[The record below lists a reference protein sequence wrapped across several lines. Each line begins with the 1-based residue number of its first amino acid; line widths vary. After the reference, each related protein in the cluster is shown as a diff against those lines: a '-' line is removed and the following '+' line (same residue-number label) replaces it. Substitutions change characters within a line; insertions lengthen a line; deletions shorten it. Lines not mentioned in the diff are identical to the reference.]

1 MRNIVFFN
9 STIIHKKATV
19 SHLTLFYIASAK
31 PVCPIFHM
39 KGIKRRAFLKN
50 TLLASAGAV
59 LAPSFLQARELTNTT
74 KEKPFYPLSASG
86 KKVIVAGAGITGLCC
101 AYELMKAGHDVVVL
115 EASGRYGGHVFTG
128 RDGLS
133 DGLYADFGAD
143 HITKPGY
150 ERFFDYVKEFNLTA
164 IPYPNAEGS
173 EAATDGHQLKMI
185 SGKFYTA
192 EMLKNPA
199 VLKGF
204 GFNER
209 EVIFL
214 SQNPFYALGSLFI
227 KTYLGK
233 FTDAYQPFGVGYDD
247 LDKVAIADIYKKEGA
262 SPTALRFLGGHNAN
276 ALYHLWRAAIMDF
289 RGIPLSEGD
298 TYHLKDGNEQLPMAF
313 AKRLGDRVKLNHPI
327 TAIKHSG
334 TGVTV
339 TYKAYGTDDEKEMSA
354 DVLVNCITLPVFK
367 NITVTPPLSP
377 EKQYVV
383 DNLPYSSHPFYVFE
397 ASTKFWLDD
406 GFKSIN
412 MEFEHPDISS
422 VWLETNQVDTTRV
435 ILKAYGPGGLSPLRV
450 LAAFR
455 EVYPGKH
462 DTIEQA
468 LTKDWT
474 TDKFAPACEMEP
486 FPIGDMKKF
495 WPQIMQPEGR
505 IYFAGTYADNMSRG
519 MESCIRS
526 AQRVAGEIGKI

>member
-1 MRNIVFFN
+1 MKNLRRRKFIKDALIAGMGVALVPD
-9 STIIHKKATV
+9 ILKAE
-19 SHLTLFYIASAK
+19 ASAQVNVRHAAN
-31 PVCPIFHM
+31 P
-39 KGIKRRAFLKN
+39 
-50 TLLASAGAV
+50 
-59 LAPSFLQARELTNTT
+59 
-74 KEKPFYPLSASG
+74 
-86 KKVIVAGAGITGLCC
+86 KKVIVAGGGITGLCC
-101 AYELMKAGHDVVVL
+101 AYELMKSGHDVVVL

-150 ERFFDYVKEFNLTA
+150 ERFFDYAAEFGLTA

-173 EAATDGHQLKMI
+173 EAAFDPDAMKMI
-185 SGKFYTA
+185 GGKFYTA
-192 EMLKNPA
+192 AMLKDPA
-199 VLKGF
+199 VLAGF
-204 GFNER
+204 GFNDR
-209 EVIFL
+209 EVNHIV
-214 SQNPFYALGSLFI
+214 QNGMYALGSLFI
-227 KTYLGK
+227 KPYLSK

-247 LDKVAIADIYKKEGA
+247 LDNVAIADIYKKEGA
-262 SPTALRFLGGHNAN
+262 SPAALSHLGGRHSN

-289 RGIPLSEGD
+289 RGIPASEGD

-327 TAIKHSG
+327 TAIKRDANS
-334 TGVTV
+334 VTV
-339 TYKAYGTDDEKEMSA
+339 TYRAYGTDAEKDMTA
-354 DVLVNCITLPVFK
+354 DVLVNCITLPIFR
-367 NITVTPPLSP
+367 NIPVTPPLSP

-383 DNLPYSSHPFYVFE
+383 ENLVYSSHPFYVFE
-397 ASTKFWLDD
+397 AGTKFWLDD
-406 GFKSIN
+406 GYKSIN

-422 VWLETNQVDTTRV
+422 IWLETNRVDTTRV
-435 ILKAYGPGGLSPLRV
+435 ILKAYGPGGISPQRV

-474 TDKFAPACEMEP
+474 VDKFAPACEMEP
-486 FPIGDMKKF
+486 FAIGEMKKF
-495 WPQIMQPEGR
+495 WPQIMQPDGR

-519 MESCIRS
+519 MESCLRS
-526 AQRVAGEIGKI
+526 AQRVAKEIDKL